1 MSTLPLQGVI
11 SEFEII
17 IAIRALALFWDLLL
31 FVTREHEDICKD
43 LLGIARKSKL
53 DSSTEHAVSALSTL
67 QLGIGYGI
75 SMIATAGTIV
85 TSDPDTAILLLVS
98 SFIFIVCVILGI
110 PRLFRLMKT
119 PMTNAYRGFI
129 IVLAFLSAVYLVF
142 FETSIETSLPLS
154 VLAVALP
161 SWWPW
166 IIFLIVVI
174 VSVII
179 GLLLWILKYKKKS

>member
-1 MSTLPLQGVI
+1 
-11 SEFEII
+11 
-17 IAIRALALFWDLLL
+17 
-31 FVTREHEDICKD
+31 
-43 LLGIARKSKL
+43 
-53 DSSTEHAVSALSTL
+53 
-67 QLGIGYGI
+67 
-75 SMIATAGTIV
+75 MIATAGTIV